1 MTAAET
7 IPSIRTLRLK
17 VKRGAHAWLK
27 SAAIEV
33 NAVWNFANETSHKA
47 ARPFA
52 GPSRQLSAFDL
63 DKLSAGACE
72 CFERIGSGTM
82 RIGYASAALRVFG
95 AAALLCAADAVIP
108 RAALAAPD
116 AHFVL
121 VSHAPD
127 SDPWWNTIKNAI
139 KQADE
144 DFNVQTDYRNPPNG
158 DIADMARLI
167 EQAAARNY
175 DGVIVSIADY
185 DVLKNS
191 IAKVTAKHIPL
202 VTINSGTEEQSARL
216 GAIMH
221 VGQPEY
227 TAGRAAGEKAKAAG
241 IRSFL
246 CVNHYA
252 TNPASFERCRGF
264 ADAIGVDFKT
274 STLDAGQ
281 DPTTVQSKVSAYLR
295 NHPDTQALLALGPLS
310 ASPTIKSLKQTGLA
324 GKIWFA
330 TFDFSEDFAQAI
342 RDGTI
347 QFAIDQQPY
356 LQGYIPV
363 AVLAIA
369 KTDHTT
375 DPAKIRQ
382 ILEANSRFQQ
392 RLTTYGLAPDYGPRD
407 IGSGPGFI
415 TKENL
420 AKVLQY
426 AGQYR

>member
-1 MTAAET
+1 MSPRHRGTAFFLLLAAIAIWSAAAWSPPGAQAAAE
-7 IPSIRTLRLK
+7 
-17 VKRGAHAWLK
+17 
-27 SAAIEV
+27 
-33 NAVWNFANETSHKA
+33 
-47 ARPFA
+47 
-52 GPSRQLSAFDL
+52 
-63 DKLSAGACE
+63 
-72 CFERIGSGTM
+72 
-82 RIGYASAALRVFG
+82 
-95 AAALLCAADAVIP
+95 
-108 RAALAAPD
+108 

-121 VSHAPD
+121 ISHAPD

-139 KQADE
+139 RQADE
-144 DFNVQTDYRNPPNG
+144 DFNVQTDYRNPPSG

-175 DGVIVSIADY
+175 DGVIVTIADY

-202 VTINSGTEEQSARL
+202 VTINSGTSQQSAEL

-227 TAGRAAGEKAKAAG
+227 TAGRLAGERAKSAG
-241 IRSFL
+241 IKSFL
-246 CVNHYA
+246 CVNNYA

-264 ADAIGVDFKT
+264 ADAIGVDFKS

-281 DPTTVQSKVSAYLR
+281 DPTTVQTKVSAYLR
-295 NHPDTQALLALGPLS
+295 KHPDTHGVLALGPLS
-310 ASPTIKSLKQTGLA
+310 AAPTIQALRQMGLA

-330 TFDFSEDFAQAI
+330 TFDFSDVYANAI

-363 AVLAIA
+363 AVLAIG
-369 KTDHTT
+369 KQNRTV
-375 DPAKIRQ
+375 DPLRIREL
-382 ILEANSRFQQ
+382 LEANPKFRQ
-392 RLTTYGLAPDYGPRD
+392 RLSTYGLTPNYGPRD

-415 TKENL
+415 TKDNVD
-420 AKVLQY
+420 KVLLY

>member
-1 MTAAET
+1 MSPRRRRAVLRMLAAVA
-7 IPSIRTLRLK
+7 I
-17 VKRGAHAWLK
+17 G
-27 SAAIEV
+27 SAA
-33 NAVWNFANETSHKA
+33 AWS
-47 ARPFA
+47 P
-52 GPSRQLSAFDL
+52 P
-63 DKLSAGACE
+63 GAQ
-72 CFERIGSGTM
+72 
-82 RIGYASAALRVFG
+82 
-95 AAALLCAADAVIP
+95 AAA
-108 RAALAAPD
+108 D

-121 VSHAPD
+121 ISHAPD

-139 KQADE
+139 RQADD
-144 DFNVQTDYRNPPNG
+144 DFNVQTDYRNPPSG

-175 DGVIVSIADY
+175 DGVVVTIADY

-202 VTINSGTEEQSARL
+202 VTINSGTSQQSAEL

-227 TAGRAAGEKAKAAG
+227 TAGRLAGERAKSAG
-241 IRSFL
+241 IKSFL
-246 CVNHYA
+246 CVNNYA

-264 ADAIGVDFKT
+264 AEAIGVDFKA

-295 NHPDTQALLALGPLS
+295 KHPDTQGVLALGPL
-310 ASPTIKSLKQTGLA
+310 AAAPTIQALQQMGLA

-330 TFDFSEDFAQAI
+330 TFDFSDGYAKAI

-363 AVLAIA
+363 AVLAIG
-369 KTDHTT
+369 KQNRTV
-375 DPAKIRQ
+375 DPLRIRE
-382 ILEANSRFQQ
+382 ILEANPKFRQ
-392 RLTTYGLAPDYGPRD
+392 RLATYGLTPTYGPRD

-415 TKENL
+415 TKDNV